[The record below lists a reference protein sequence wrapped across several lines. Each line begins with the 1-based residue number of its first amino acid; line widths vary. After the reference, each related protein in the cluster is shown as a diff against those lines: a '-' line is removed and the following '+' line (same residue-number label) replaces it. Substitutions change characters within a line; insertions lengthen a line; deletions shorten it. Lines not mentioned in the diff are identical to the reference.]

1 MKRNKDY
8 RPVAGLIRSER
19 PWIYQDTHETLSRC
33 APRAYLMASPWTA
46 EARGLARH
54 EMAHVAWSPLKR
66 RKEKDRLVEKWAL
79 VCEDA
84 RVNMLSRLAGLS
96 VALPLRIDVE
106 AFRRAFTVISSEDY
120 SSRAS
125 PARHITARLT
135 RLELSLARSGT
146 VYNENA
152 NQVLLA
158 RDALGAR
165 DSGILDHVRKRLVAT
180 YGATRTKGWR
190 ASLECGRWL
199 AEYERWL
206 RRAESPEEKEKGVA
220 ERELSDAWLERAPEA
235 SKDKY
240 KGKREPQPYLLDRSS
255 SDIQAALERFREH
268 VETLD
273 RELERTTSAM
283 ARTEPAPPII
293 TVKPSGLRH
302 HAPQPMA
309 DIQSGLAG
317 RMSIHYAHLTERVR
331 GRGHNRVAVE
341 GTLPTAWHR
350 YATDGR
356 IFRGPGGRARGTL
369 LVDVSGSMS
378 FSQADL
384 ALILRRNVNRTV
396 AVYGAATHDAGTL
409 SVIATCG
416 RSVRPDRIM
425 QAPGIGSGN
434 VVDVPALRWLARQHQ
449 PLRWLSDGMVT
460 GVRDCNTTEVSTAC
474 REILRAS
481 TIKRVPL
488 LSDLSW
494 SRDSRPSLDVSRR
507 GGRVS

>member
-106 AFRRAFTVISSEDY
+106 AFRRAFTVGAV
-120 SSRAS
+120 R
-125 PARHITARLT
+125 PITARLT

-152 NQVLLA
+152 NQVLLV

-206 RRAESPEEKEKGVA
+206 RRAESPEEKEKA
-220 ERELSDAWLERAPEA
+220 EAEPEA
-235 SKDKY
+235 GPTPCLVLVEDKY
-240 KGKREPQPYLLDRSS
+240 KGKAPQPYLLDRSS

-302 HAPQPMA
+302 HVPQPMA